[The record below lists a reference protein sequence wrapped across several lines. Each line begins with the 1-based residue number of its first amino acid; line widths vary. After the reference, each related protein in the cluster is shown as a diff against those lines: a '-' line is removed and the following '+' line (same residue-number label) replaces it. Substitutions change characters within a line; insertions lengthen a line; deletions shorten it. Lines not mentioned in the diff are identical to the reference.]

1 MNLFDPLTQRSL
13 TLRNRLLV
21 SPMCEYSAVDGVPND
36 WHMVHLGSRAVGGA
50 GAVFAEATAVSAQG
64 RISPQ
69 DTGLWNQAQVDAW
82 RPITRFIKAHGAV
95 AGVQLAHAGRKASTL
110 RPWDGHGPVPAG
122 HGDWIVVAPSA
133 LPFDTGWNMPQA
145 LDEAGIQAVVADFR
159 DAARRALEAGFELVE
174 LHAAHG
180 YLLHQFLSPL
190 SNRRE
195 DGYGGSFDHRIR
207 LTREVVAAVRE
218 VWPDQLPLWLRLSA
232 TDWAPEDGPRGWDI
246 EQSVQL
252 ARELKP
258 LGVDLIDVS
267 SGGMLPH
274 AKIPLGP
281 GYQVPFAARIRREA
295 GIATGAVGLIT
306 EPEQAAAIVASDEA
320 DVVLIAR
327 ESLRDPYFPR
337 RAASGRGDRGRKQPG
352 EHDGSASHPDRRQA
366 ARPRRRFHRASPA
379 AGIAGAARRATGV
392 LR

>member
-1 MNLFDPLTQRSL
+1 MNLFDPFPQRSL
-13 TLRNRLLV
+13 SLRNRLVV
-21 SPMCEYSAVDGVPND
+21 SPMCEYSAIDGMPND

-50 GAVFAEATAVSAQG
+50 GAVIAEATAVSAQG

-69 DTGLWNQAQVDAW
+69 DTGLWNDAQADAW
-82 RPITRFIKAHGAV
+82 QPIVRFIKSQGAV

-110 RPWDGHGPVPAG
+110 RPWEGHGPVPAG
-122 HGDWIVVAPSA
+122 QGDWLTVAPSA
-133 LPFDTGWNMPQA
+133 LPFDTGWNVPLA
-145 LDEAGIQAVVADFR
+145 LDEAGIAAVIADFR
-159 DAARRALEAGFELVE
+159 ASAQRALAAGFELIE

-190 SNRRE
+190 SNRR
-195 DGYGGSFDHRIR
+195 DDRYGGSFDNRSRIV
-207 LTREVVAAVRE
+207 REIVAGVRE
-218 VWPDQLPLWLRLSA
+218 VWPAELPLWLRVSA
-232 TDWAPEDGPRGWDI
+232 TDWADEGGWDV

-267 SGGMLPH
+267 SGGLLPH
-274 AKIPLGP
+274 VTIPLGP

-306 EPEQAAAIVASDEA
+306 TAEQAAAIVANGEA
-320 DVVLIAR
+320 DVVLMAR

-337 RAASGRGDRGRKQPG
+337 RAAQILGAQVSPPVQY
-352 EHDGSASHPDRRQA
+352 Q
-366 ARPRRRFHRASPA
+366 RAW
-379 AGIAGAARRATGV
+379 
-392 LR
+392 

>member
-21 SPMCEYSAVDGVPND
+21 SPMCEYSAVDGVPDD

-122 HGDWIVVAPSA
+122 QGDWIVVAPSA

-145 LDEAGIQAVVADFR
+145 LDEAGIQAVIADFR

-232 TDWAPEDGPRGWDI
+232 TDWAPEQGPRGWDI

-281 GYQVPFAARIRREA
+281 GYQVPFAARIRREV
-295 GIATGAVGLIT
+295 GISTGAVGLIT
-306 EPEQAAAIVASDEA
+306 EPEQAAAIVANDEA

-337 RAASGRGDRGRKQPG
+337 RAASVLGAKIEAPAQY
-352 EHDGSASHPDRRQA
+352 Q
-366 ARPRRRFHRASPA
+366 RAW
-379 AGIAGAARRATGV
+379 
-392 LR
+392 

>member
-1 MNLFDPLTQRSL
+1 MNLFDPLTQRTL
-13 TLRNRLLV
+13 TLRNRVLV
-21 SPMCEYSAVDGVPND
+21 SPMCEYSAVDGVPDD

-50 GAVFAEATAVSAQG
+50 GAVIAEATAVSAQG
-64 RISPQ
+64 RISAQ

-122 HGDWIVVAPSA
+122 QGDWIVVAPSA
-133 LPFDTGWNMPQA
+133 VPFDTGWNTPQA
-145 LDEAGIQAVVADFR
+145 LDDAGIQAVIADFR
-159 DAARRALEAGFELVE
+159 DAARRDLEAGFELIE

-190 SNRRE
+190 SNQRGDR
-195 DGYGGSFDHRIR
+195 YGGSFDNRIR
-207 LTREVVAAVRE
+207 LTREVVLAVRE
-218 VWPDQLPLWLRLSA
+218 VWPGELPLWLRISA

-252 ARELKP
+252 ARELKS
-258 LGVDLIDVS
+258 LEVDLIDVS
-267 SGGMLPH
+267 SGGLLPH
-274 AKIPLGP
+274 VKIPLGP

-306 EPEQAAAIVASDEA
+306 EPEQAAASVANDEA

-337 RAASGRGDRGRKQPG
+337 RAASVLGAKIEAPAQY
-352 EHDGSASHPDRRQA
+352 Q
-366 ARPRRRFHRASPA
+366 RAW
-379 AGIAGAARRATGV
+379 
-392 LR
+392 

>member
-13 TLRNRLLV
+13 TLRNRLVV
-21 SPMCEYSAVDGVPND
+21 SPMCEYSAVDGVPDD

-122 HGDWIVVAPSA
+122 QGDWITVAPSA
-133 LPFDTGWNMPQA
+133 LPFDTGWNLPQA

-232 TDWAPEDGPRGWDI
+232 TDWAPEAGPHGWDI
-246 EQSVQL
+246 EQSVRL

-274 AKIPLGP
+274 AKIPLAP

-337 RAASGRGDRGRKQPG
+337 RAASVLGAKIEAPAPYQ
-352 EHDGSASHPDRRQA
+352 
-366 ARPRRRFHRASPA
+366 RAW
-379 AGIAGAARRATGV
+379 
-392 LR
+392 